1 MVIRS
6 KKSMIAIDVTES
18 LVFGD
23 SKLDTPNTLEEVEE
37 RILNLKMV
45 FDTYTDKKLFL
56 KTHGLEYYTLIVK
69 RDVMHHKYCAK
80 HKIKSMTCILD

>member
-37 RILNLKMV
+37 RILNLKLV
-45 FDTYTDKKLFL
+45 SDTYTNKKLFL
-56 KTHGLEYYTLIVK
+56 KVHGLEYYTLIVK

-80 HKIKSMTCILD
+80 NKTKSMTCILD